1 MHAFT
6 VRRAGVADIDVLLR
20 HRIHMFQEMGRWSP
34 DVDVA
39 AFESEYREW
48 LLKQLPSEGY
58 VSWLVEGET
67 TDNGVRAVLAGGG
80 ATIIPWPPG
89 PFYRGSQLAFV
100 YNVYTEPAHRGQG
113 LARRIMDTIHDF
125 CRSRGI
131 ESVALNASEFGQPL
145 YESMGYRVTPSP
157 MMFLSLG

>member
-1 MHAFT
+1 MHSYR
-6 VRRAGVADIDVLLR
+6 VRRAGVGDLDALLR
-20 HRIHMFQEMGRWSP
+20 HRVRMFQEMGRWSP
-34 DVDVA
+34 DVDEA
-39 AFESEYREW
+39 AFTSEYRDW
-48 LLKQLPSEGY
+48 LLKLMPAGDY
-58 VSWLVEGET
+58 VSWVVETADDDG
-67 TDNGVRAVLAGGG
+67 GRAIVAGGG
-80 ATIIPWPPG
+80 ATIIAWPPG

-100 YNVYTEPAHRGQG
+100 YNVYTEPEHRGQG

-131 ESVALNASEFGQPL
+131 QSLALNASEFGQPL